1 MLLQLKK
8 FEFLKFLL
16 ILHTKFDIPLLIFQ
30 ISLPRVRNIR
40 GLNALY
46 YGIFSFLFLAP
57 IYLYY
62 HSIYFYPSSM
72 AFKLKNVHFYVK
84 KLPS

>member
-46 YGIFSFLFLAP
+46 YGIFFPFFFLLLFICTIIPFIFTLVAW
-57 IYLYY
+57 L
-62 HSIYFYPSSM
+62 S
-72 AFKLKNVHFYVK
+72 N
-84 KLPS
+84 

>member
-46 YGIFSFLFLAP
+46 YGIFSFFFSCSYLFVLSFHLFLP
-57 IYLYY
+57 
-62 HSIYFYPSSM
+62 
-72 AFKLKNVHFYVK
+72 
-84 KLPS
+84 

>member
-46 YGIFSFLFLAP
+46 YGIFFLSFSCSYLFVLSFHLFLP
-57 IYLYY
+57 
-62 HSIYFYPSSM
+62 
-72 AFKLKNVHFYVK
+72 
-84 KLPS
+84 